1 MHKTAEVLK
10 TAPHFEPEQAAVKTA
25 DYKYQPEPALKVTR
39 DSDGTFVL
47 TGDKIE
53 RAFKMANLDHEDG
66 AMRFARQL
74 RSMGVDDAL
83 RDAGAESGDL
93 VAIDDFT
100 FEFVE

>member
-1 MHKTAEVLK
+1 AQDSRSNSNSTA
-10 TAPHFEPEQAAVKTA
+10 FEPKQAAVKTA